1 VTPSEKKKKCAELT
15 KCCRACRPYYVAV
28 DDHPVTPAPSSDREP
43 QI

>member
-28 DDHPVTPAPSSDREP
+28 DDHPGYSCTIV
-43 QI
+43 